1 MVAACHEVP
10 LLGPVTDAAPAFEVV
25 ASTDAFR
32 QLARTRPLSSDRVM
46 EIGCC
51 WGQCTAILAGV
62 ASEVCRS
69 SKRREHPRAA
79 ETASIGA
86 KRLRTSWGVQEP
98 ARPPLASV
106 RIEQLDVLDHPEW
119 LRMLGARTPSLTM
132 VFVDI
137 GGNRAME
144 DVLRLLQLMANF
156 MPHVRYI
163 ALKNEA
169 LADALSSA
177 PEEAAA
183 RAAWWKSLLSGD
195 HSCRKRPK
203 RPMEIIM
210 MYPVRKAPDGREIC
224 RFANYGVCRKGE
236 ECRYAHCPCHCC
248 GEPGHLAHSCPRL
261 VTCSREAGAAGDGGS
276 DGARRLEDACVA

>member
-62 ASEVCRS
+62 ASEVLALDV
-69 SKRREHPRAA
+69 SKDCVDAA
-79 ETASIGA
+79 V
-86 KRLRTSWGVQEP
+86 RHVLQEP

>member
-62 ASEVCRS
+62 ASEVLALDV
-69 SKRREHPRAA
+69 SKDCVDAA
-79 ETASIGA
+79 V
-86 KRLRTSWGVQEP
+86 RHVLQEP

-183 RAAWWKSLLSGD
+183 RAALVEIVTFWRSLLPEEAEAPHGD
-195 HSCRKRPK
+195 HHDVPGPKGSRRP
-203 RPMEIIM
+203 RDMPI
-210 MYPVRKAPDGREIC
+210 RQ
-224 RFANYGVCRKGE
+224 
-236 ECRYAHCPCHCC
+236 
-248 GEPGHLAHSCPRL
+248 L
-261 VTCSREAGAAGDGGS
+261 
-276 DGARRLEDACVA
+276 RRLPQGRGMQICSLSMPLLRRAWAPRAFMPEARDVLA